1 MTRLRAH
8 FAHRFGAAS
17 VRAHFAPP
25 SRPLRP
31 SLRRGEAGS
40 SVVMRLCVVAV
51 VLATSGDRA
60 QASRYESSG
69 AEPGVAQDRSAD
81 SSTVIAEARRLIAQG
96 QPRPAIEKLKA
107 LGDTTRTDVAQLL
120 GVAYYHAD
128 DYARAIAYLAPI
140 VEKLPEGSVE
150 RRETVQVLGLSSFL
164 SGRFAD
170 AVPWLE
176 ATRAWAGNPE
186 LGNILGQAYVQTH
199 QPDRARDAFAATYGV
214 PSDSAAAHLIAAQ
227 MMIRLEFEPFAETE
241 LKRAIE
247 KDPRLPQAHALL
259 GQIAIF
265 RGRLD
270 EGIVLTEREIALNPA
285 NAMAFYQ
292 LGDAKV
298 RQSKWDDGIAAL
310 QKSIWLNPFYS
321 APYIV
326 LGRAYMKKG
335 EPATAEGM
343 LTRAIQYDPNNR
355 SAHYLLAQLFQQTG
369 RLTDAKREFAIAE
382 SLQGQPGR

>member
-8 FAHRFGAAS
+8 FAHRF
-17 VRAHFAPP
+17 
-25 SRPLRP
+25 
-31 SLRRGEAGS
+31 GEAGS

-51 VLATSGDRA
+51 VFAMTGGRA
-60 QASRYESSG
+60 QALRYEWSTAERG
-69 AEPGVAQDRSAD
+69 AAQDRSAD
-81 SSTVIAEARRLIAQG
+81 PSAVIAEARRLIAQG

-107 LGDTTRTDVAQLL
+107 LGDTGRTDVAQLL

-128 DYARAIAYLAPI
+128 DYVHAIEYLAPI
-140 VEKLPEGSVE
+140 ASKLPEGSIE
-150 RRETVQVLGLSSFL
+150 RKETVQVLGLSSFL
-164 SGRFAD
+164 AGRFAD

-176 ATRAWAGNPE
+176 ATRAWAGNAE
-186 LGNILGQAYVQTH
+186 LGYILGQAYVQTH
-199 QPDRARDAFAATYGV
+199 QPDRARDAFAGSYGV
-214 PSDSAAAHLIAAQ
+214 PADSAAAHLIAAQ
-227 MMIRLEFEPFAETE
+227 MMIRLEFEPFAESE

-247 KDPRLPQAHALL
+247 KDPKLPQAHALL

-270 EGIVLTEREIALNPA
+270 EGIALTEREIAMNPA

-298 RQSKWDDGIAAL
+298 RQSKWDEGIAAL

>member
-1 MTRLRAH
+1 MMRPRLRAH
-8 FAHRFGAAS
+8 FAHRFG
-17 VRAHFAPP
+17 
-25 SRPLRP
+25 
-31 SLRRGEAGS
+31 EAGL
-40 SVVMRLCVVAV
+40 SVLMRVCAVFVVWGVIAMTEGLV
-51 VLATSGDRA
+51 
-60 QASRYESSG
+60 QASRDDSAKLER
-69 AEPGVAQDRSAD
+69 ATAQDRSVDPSA
-81 SSTVIAEARRLIAQG
+81 VIAEARRLIAQG

-107 LGDTTRTDVAQLL
+107 LGDTARADVAQVL

-128 DYARAIAYLAPI
+128 DYARAIEYLSPL
-140 VEKLPEGSVE
+140 VEKLPEGSIE
-150 RRETVQVLGLSSFL
+150 RKEAVQVLGLSSFL
-164 SGRFAD
+164 AGRFAD

-176 ATRAWAGNPE
+176 ATRAWAGNAE
-186 LGNILGQAYVQTH
+186 LGYILGQAYVQTH

-214 PSDSAAAHLIAAQ
+214 PADSAAAHLIAAQ

-247 KDPRLPQAHALL
+247 KDPKLPQAHGLL

-270 EGIVLTEREIALNPA
+270 EGIQLTEREIALNPA
-285 NAMAFYQ
+285 NAMAFSQ

-369 RLTDAKREFAIAE
+369 RLADAKREFAIAE
-382 SLQGQPGR
+382 RLQGQPGR

>member
-1 MTRLRAH
+1 MTSIVVRHSGVALLACLA
-8 FAHRFGAAS
+8 FAVSDLHVS
-17 VRAHFAPP
+17 
-25 SRPLRP
+25 
-31 SLRRGEAGS
+31 
-40 SVVMRLCVVAV
+40 
-51 VLATSGDRA
+51 
-60 QASRYESSG
+60 
-69 AEPGVAQDRSAD
+69 VAQDRPAD
-81 SSTVIAEARRLIAQG
+81 SSAAISEARRLIAQG
-96 QPRPAIEKLKA
+96 QPRAAIETLKA
-107 LGDTTRTDVAQLL
+107 SGDPTRTDIAHVL

-128 DYARAIAYLAPI
+128 DYSRAIECLAPL
-140 VEKLPEGSVE
+140 VVKLPEGSIE
-150 RRETVQVLGLSSFL
+150 RKEVVQVLGLSSFL
-164 SGRFAD
+164 AGRFAD

-176 ATRAWAGNPE
+176 ATRAWAGNAE
-186 LGNILGQAYVQTH
+186 LGYILGQAYVQTH
-199 QPDRARDAFAATYGV
+199 QSERARDAFASTFGV
-214 PSDSAAAHLIAAQ
+214 PPDSAAAHLVTAQ
-227 MMIRLEFEPFAETE
+227 MMIRLEFEPLAEAE

-247 KDPRLPQAHALL
+247 KDSRLPQAHALL

-265 RGRLD
+265 RGRVD
-270 EGIVLTEREIALNPA
+270 EGIALTEREIALNPA

-369 RLTDAKREFAIAE
+369 RVADAKREFAIAE
-382 SLQGQPGR
+382 SLPNQPGR